1 MKTNRLPIP
10 HPIQRA
16 ALAALLAAAAAPA
29 AAQVVAAVSEQRVD
43 VVAPRLDVR
52 SVCPTVDADMLTALS
67 RVAMQLRENA
77 QLDVRFGIDGRR
89 IGEVIV
95 SGGPPAY
102 RRATRSAVRTLDC
115 DNGNAGQQTVQMQV
129 VFKDL

>member
-1 MKTNRLPIP
+1 MSKLTFHLP
-10 HPIQRA
+10 A
-16 ALAALLAAAAAPA
+16 LTALVLAATAMPA

-43 VVAPRLDVR
+43 VIAPRLNVGT
-52 SVCPTVDADMLTALS
+52 VCPTVDADMLTALS
-67 RVAMQLRENA
+67 RVAMQLREKA

-89 IGEVIV
+89 IGEVVV

-115 DNGNAGQQTVQMQV
+115 DNGSAGLQTVHMKV